1 MASYADEFL
10 EDNTPTQAIAEI
22 KSERSHAKGLL
33 KNLKTDASR
42 ADDKASFLTKHKAQ
56 MKAYRQTIRRAS
68 EAIKYLKTK
77 KGGRRP
83 RTGKSKTRRRH

>member
-1 MASYADEFL
+1 MASYAEEFL

-33 KNLKTDASR
+33 NNLKTDASR
-42 ADDKASFLTKHKAQ
+42 ADDKASFLTKHKAR
-56 MKAYRQTIRRAS
+56 MDAYTATIKRANKAIA
-68 EAIKYLKTK
+68 YLKTK